1 MAEWPCCHDPLRF
14 SPLSLRFVPPLH
26 RDPSCTIILPRRFCS
41 THLWRAGIFPKCPE
55 TPTPKERIVRHASVR
70 PFEHVGAWGT
80 LGHRRGHVAGAWPT
94 SRTRR
99 CTCRVPAAPSVYP
112 PPLLQRPS
120 PDCLVASFDVG
131 RFFGF
136 KDLSCPVDHRD
147 VSAFIL
153 NVFDVGRSPIGPNTV
168 FSIALN

>member
-41 THLWRAGIFPKCPE
+41 THFWRAGIFPKCPE

-99 CTCRVPAAPSVYP
+99 CTCRVPAARAASPLPLPCTRLHSCSAP
-112 PPLLQRPS
+112 PPTVSLPRSMLEDFS
-120 PDCLVASFDVG
+120 ALKIYLVPLIIEMF
-131 RFFGF
+131 R
-136 KDLSCPVDHRD
+136 LS
-147 VSAFIL
+147 S
-153 NVFDVGRSPIGPNTV
+153 
-168 FSIALN
+168 